1 MKANFMFAIAAIML
15 TQNVIAMPVEDTI
28 EVTEPTEPIE
38 FRNETEVHTVELERG
53 QERVEVHHGRF
64 RVRLNF
70 KDHNSTSTSSV
81 VAATVPTPTSVSM
94 SHKDKDKGRTR
105 NRGGRS

>member
-28 EVTEPTEPIE
+28 EVIEPIE
-38 FRNETEVHTVELERG
+38 LRNETEVHTVELERG

-70 KDHNSTSTSSV
+70 KDHNSTST
-81 VAATVPTPTSVSM
+81 VAVAVPTPTSVSM
-94 SHKDKDKGRTR
+94 PHKDKDRNR

>member
-1 MKANFMFAIAAIML
+1 MKTNFMFAIAAIML
-15 TQNVIAMPVEDTI
+15 TQNVIAMPFEDTI
-28 EVTEPTEPIE
+28 EVIEPTEPIE

-70 KDHNSTSTSSV
+70 KDHNSTYK
-81 VAATVPTPTSVSM
+81 PTSVPTSSTTM
-94 SHKDKDKGRTR
+94 SSHKDR

>member
-28 EVTEPTEPIE
+28 EVIEPTEPTEPIE

-70 KDHNSTSTSSV
+70 KDHNSTST
-81 VAATVPTPTSVSM
+81 VAVAVPTPTSVSM
-94 SHKDKDKGRTR
+94 PHKDKDRNR

>member
-15 TQNVIAMPVEDTI
+15 THNIIAMPVEDTI
-28 EVTEPTEPIE
+28 EVIEPIEPIE

-70 KDHNSTSTSSV
+70 KDHNSTSTSS
-81 VAATVPTPTSVSM
+81 ATVPTPTSVPTSVPM
-94 SHKDKDKGRTR
+94 PHKDKGRTR

>member
-15 TQNVIAMPVEDTI
+15 TQNVIAIPVEDTI
-28 EVTEPTEPIE
+28 EVIEPTEL
-38 FRNETEVHTVELERG
+38 RNETEVHTVELEDG
-53 QERVEVHHGRF
+53 QEQVEVHHGRF

-70 KDHNSTSTSSV
+70 KDHNSTSIIAS
-81 VAATVPTPTSVSM
+81 TPTSTPTTSTSTSTTM
-94 SHKDKDKGRTR
+94 SSHKGRNR

>member
-15 TQNVIAMPVEDTI
+15 THNVIALPIEDTI
-28 EVTEPTEPIE
+28 EVIEPTEP
-38 FRNETEVHTVELERG
+38 VELEHG
-53 QERVEVHHGRF
+53 QEQIEVHHGRF

-70 KDHNSTSTSSV
+70 KDHNNTET
-81 VAATVPTPTSVSM
+81 T
-94 SHKDKDKGRTR
+94 HKERERTR